1 MSAHGPDAS
10 ETPRDIGLSR
20 HVVAAGRPVMVTDMS
35 TDPRFQGNPRATGD
49 PHIRFYAGVPLRAY
63 NGAILGTLCLI
74 DREERAPLTAT
85 EIERLED
92 FAGIIM
98 AEADLRRIGVER
110 EEARRTL
117 ERALDF
123 SGRSEEHTS
132 ELQSLMRIS
141 YAV

>member
-1 MSAHGPDAS
+1 MRISDWS
-10 ETPRDIGLSR
+10 SDVCSSDL
-20 HVVAAGRPVMVTDMS
+20 
-35 TDPRFQGNPRATGD
+35 
-49 PHIRFYAGVPLRAY
+49 AGVPLRAY

-98 AEADLRRIGVER
+98 AEADLRRLGVER
-110 EEARRTL
+110 DDARRTL

-123 SGRSEEHTS
+123 SGIATWRYVARTGPIPWRGPGPALLGAESPHAPPPAAA
-132 ELQSLMRIS
+132 LFCP
-141 YAV
+141 VH